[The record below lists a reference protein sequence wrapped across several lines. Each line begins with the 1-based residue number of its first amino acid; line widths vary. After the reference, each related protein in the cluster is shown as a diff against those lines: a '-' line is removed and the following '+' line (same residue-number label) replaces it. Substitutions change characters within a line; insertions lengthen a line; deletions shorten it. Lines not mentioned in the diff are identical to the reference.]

1 MQGGAVGAG
10 GGAGVGGA
18 GGVRST
24 KGGGRKDSSVHQKW
38 TVAKDGRGS
47 GTEQLRHRIICL
59 ISTEPSCWAK
69 PKLPECNAAGTI

>member
-1 MQGGAVGAG
+1 MQGSAVGAG
-10 GGAGVGGA
+10 GGARVGG
-18 GGVRST
+18 ST

-59 ISTEPSCWAK
+59 IFCLISTEPSCWAK